1 MIESGYE
8 QREGVWKSIDWSV
21 LLSIAVLVC
30 FGLLAI
36 YSASNGIG
44 NLANFYKQ
52 TVWMV
57 ISVLA
62 VVVVFFLPLRSFQD
76 FAYVAYGLSIV
87 ALIAVLIFARK
98 IAGNA
103 AWLQIGGASFQ
114 PSELAKI
121 TTILA
126 LARFLS
132 NKDNDIRQLKNF
144 VIAIA
149 IVLLPCVLVLLQPDT
164 GTALTY
170 LTFIVPMIVVAGF
183 DFYYILL
190 LGAPLACALLGFI
203 SLMGFIVLEVLIV
216 GMMVLLRRDFA
227 WSLASLLM
235 GAGAGIASNMYA
247 EKLLKPHQ
255 LKRIRA
261 FLDPMSDPQGAGYNA
276 LQAKIAIGS
285 GGLWGKGFLQG
296 TQTQLRFIPA
306 QWTDFIFCVIGEE
319 FGFLGTSI
327 VVGAYL
333 LLTLRLIRLA
343 EKIKNRFAILVLT
356 GFVSLMLGHVI
367 VNIGMTIGLMPVV
380 GIPLP
385 FLSYG
390 GSSLLANMIAVGIV
404 LNFYKHRRDVS
415 FS

>member
-1 MIESGYE
+1 M
-8 QREGVWKSIDWSV
+8 VDWSV
-21 LLSIAVLVC
+21 LLSIAVLIG
-30 FGLLAI
+30 FGMLAI

-52 TVWMV
+52 TTWLVM
-57 ISVLA
+57 SLL
-62 VVVVFFLPLRSFQD
+62 VVVIVFFLPLRAFQE
-76 FAYVAYGLSIV
+76 FAYLAYVVSIL
-87 ALIAVLIFARK
+87 ALIAVLIFARR
-98 IAGNA
+98 ISGNA
-103 AWLQIGGASFQ
+103 AWLQIGGASVQ
-114 PSELAKI
+114 PSEIAKI

-126 LARFLS
+126 LAQFLS
-132 NKDNDIRQLKNF
+132 KKDNDIRQVKNF
-144 VIAIA
+144 VTAIA

-170 LTFIVPMIVVAGF
+170 LTFVVPMMVVAGF
-183 DFYYILL
+183 DFYYVLL
-190 LGAPLACALLGFI
+190 LGVPFVCALLGCI
-203 SLMGFIVLEVLIV
+203 SLMGFVACEV
-216 GMMVLLRRDFA
+216 GMVVVMLIWRRDWA
-227 WSLASLLM
+227 WSIVSVLS
-235 GAGAGIASNMYA
+235 GAGAGIASNLYA
-247 EKLLKPHQ
+247 AKLLKPHQ
-255 LKRIRA
+255 LKRIQT

-319 FGFLGTSI
+319 FGFWGAAM
-327 VVGAYL
+327 VVSAYF
-333 LLTLRLIRLA
+333 LLTVRLIHLA
-343 EKIKNRFAILVLT
+343 EKIKNRFATLVLT
-356 GFVSLMLGHVI
+356 GLVSLLLGHVI
-367 VNIGMTIGLMPVV
+367 INIGMTIGLMPVI

-390 GSSLLANMIAVGIV
+390 GSSLLANMVAIGIV